1 MALRDSDG
9 SGTHL
14 KQQRDE
20 TMMHTKRIDTAKQQQ
35 NPLLK
40 LTCFLLSALIL
51 HGCAAVVVGGTA
63 IVASDRRTT
72 GTVLDDQTLEV
83 RVIDHIYASEGF
95 EGGDH
100 VKVEVYQ
107 GVVLLV
113 GEVTSEEKRVAAGQR
128 AEEVENVAGVVNE
141 LLVDESASFGERLD
155 NTWLTTKVKTVLLKE
170 NPVPGFDATR
180 IKVVTSQNNVYLMG
194 LVSREEGEAVAE
206 ITRNIGGV
214 AKVVKVFSY
223 SD

>member
-1 MALRDSDG
+1 M
-9 SGTHL
+9 HL
-14 KQQRDE
+14 TQYQDE
-20 TMMHTKRIDTAKQQQ
+20 TMTHINSCNFAINKTS
-35 NPLLK
+35 
-40 LTCFLLSALIL
+40 FLLRLTSVFLSAMIL
-51 HGCAAVVVGGTA
+51 SGCAAVVVGGAA

-72 GTVLDDQTLEV
+72 GKVLDDQTMEV
-83 RVIDHIYASEGF
+83 QVVDHIYATEGF

-113 GEVTSEEKRVAAGQR
+113 GEVTTEEKLALAGQR
-128 AEEVENVAGVVNE
+128 AQEVENVARVVNE
-141 LLVDESASFGERLD
+141 LMVDKSASVGERLD
-155 NTWLTTKVKTVLLKE
+155 NTWLTTKVNTALLRK

-180 IKVVTSQNNVYLMG
+180 IKVITSKDNVYLMG

-206 ITRNIGGV
+206 VARNVGGV